1 METLKGTVN
10 RIIYQKEETGFH
22 IISFHSDDVPGWDH
36 EIVVK
41 GTFFP
46 LKEDDELTIYGEYI
60 DDSKYGRQFNCET
73 YEINLP
79 TDDQIHC
86 QVFKCRNDQ
95 GDRTVQGEKKIVKQF
110 KDDTMRVIEEETGA
124 AYLHSWHYGQN
135 RGQDTGVHVR
145 EAWSAT
151 GDDPVM
157 RSWHHPG
164 PCA

>member
-79 TDDQIHC
+79 TD
-86 QVFKCRNDQ
+86 VKS
-95 GDRTVQGEKKIVKQF
+95 IVK
-110 KDDTMRVIEEETGA
+110 
-124 AYLHSWHYGQN
+124 YL
-135 RGQDTGVHVR
+135 
-145 EAWSAT
+145 SA
-151 GDDPVM
+151 GM
-157 RSWHHPG
+157 IKGIG
-164 PCA
+164 PSRAKKSLNSSKTIP